1 MGVLAEAKML
11 TNNFG
16 NRNFMQP
23 MGRLN
28 MHSKCLDF
36 GGIPSFRIIFYFGE
50 PP

>member
-1 MGVLAEAKML
+1 MGVLTQAKMMV
-11 TNNFG
+11 NIFE
-16 NRNFMQP
+16 NRNFMHP

-36 GGIPSFRIIFYFGE
+36 GCTPSFHRIFYFGE